1 MQTHFLFTNKFYNQ
15 IDGVPMGSP
24 LATILANT
32 FMGFYESKWTNKNNL
47 NKLKFYLKY
56 VDDII
61 AVFDKEQDSLNFLS
75 F

>member
-1 MQTHFLFTNKFYNQ
+1 
-15 IDGVPMGSP
+15 MGSP

>member
-1 MQTHFLFTNKFYNQ
+1 
-15 IDGVPMGSP
+15 MGSP
-24 LATILANT
+24 LATVLANT
-32 FMGFYESKWTNKNNL
+32 FMGFYESKWINENNL

-56 VDDII
+56 ADDII